1 VFNDIGI
8 IKLSVPSLL
17 NFSIVKELIVSI
29 LNEILGGKL
38 YDSMKVSS
46 WSKTIADSVKAQVKT
61 LGYERYVQSEILM
74 LIM

>member
-1 VFNDIGI
+1 M
-8 IKLSVPSLL
+8 ST
-17 NFSIVKELIVSI
+17 

-61 LGYERYVQSEILM
+61 LGYDRYNELSYSRVMMHVLYALILY
-74 LIM
+74 